1 MCTTQGITFSALPWP
16 KPAWPVQSGITETA
30 ASFSHATTTP
40 LLSDL
45 SHIKVLLSST
55 YHATKTPLFS
65 DLSYKGTFFKY
76 LSCYH
81 NPTLFKLHMI
91 VTITSTYQTSLVPK
105 ISDLLRLIHTKVPI
119 TSTCHATKTP
129 DYFTKNVPVPFIS
142 IPCSRA
148 SNASDIPCSKFI
160 TGGRI
165 AHKSQLKETRD
176 SYRCKWRARLFS
188 ALCVC
193 NLHTA
198 LSMTFAHWMSEWDK
212 LFSHTR
218 QHTMDCLTISFNL
231 LFSAKKCP
239 SF

>member
-165 AHKSQLKETRD
+165 AHSWRRQETVTDVNDVRV
-176 SYRCKWRARLFS
+176 SSPR
-188 ALCVC
+188 CVC
-193 NLHTA
+193 VICILHCPWRLHTGCR
-198 LSMTFAHWMSEWDK
+198 SETNY
-212 LFSHTR
+212 FHT
-218 QHTMDCLTISFNL
+218 QGNTPWT
-231 LFSAKKCP
+231 AWQ
-239 SF
+239 

>member
-91 VTITSTYQTSLVPK
+91 VTIASTYHTSLVPK
-105 ISDLLRLIHTKVPI
+105 ISDLMRPIHTKVPI
-119 TSTCHATKTP
+119 TSTCHATKHPMSSFQRKSHHFCP
-129 DYFTKNVPVPFIS
+129 DAPDLGVIFDQDPLRLTVFIRGIVLGTMPLISSGALYLVRCLWLFWPV
-142 IPCSRA
+142 
-148 SNASDIPCSKFI
+148 
-160 TGGRI
+160 
-165 AHKSQLKETRD
+165 
-176 SYRCKWRARLFS
+176 
-188 ALCVC
+188 
-193 NLHTA
+193 
-198 LSMTFAHWMSEWDK
+198 
-212 LFSHTR
+212 
-218 QHTMDCLTISFNL
+218 FN
-231 LFSAKKCP
+231 
-239 SF
+239 